1 MTGDRYDI
9 YLKERS
15 NSYMIWKRILDL
27 LETAV
32 MYIILNQD
40 LVHTK
45 FFGGRYTLDKDEI
58 VDWLNEEVPESGK
71 VWISKRRELRYEFT
85 GAYEPVPLN
94 KRYLIQN
101 TILYLIIVNFGHR
114 LLKSKKFLER
124 ELRSAY
130 SFSKIKKIFP
140 ENIPPQ

>member
-1 MTGDRYDI
+1 M
-9 YLKERS
+9 
-15 NSYMIWKRILDL
+15 DL

-85 GAYEPVPLN
+85 GAYEYEGWLKVFDT
-94 KRYLIQN
+94 KHD
-101 TILYLIIVNFGHR
+101 TISYYR
-114 LLKSKKFLER
+114 
-124 ELRSAY
+124 
-130 SFSKIKKIFP
+130 
-140 ENIPPQ
+140 